1 VGVPD
6 LWFRLHITLRLVCR
20 YANSTLNAQYQL
32 TAEYS
37 PCCMSANVAVVHF
50 CQGSQY
56 ASADNV
62 ADPAAT
68 LTTASQ
74 VQHTGT
80 PHTVNNP

>member
-1 VGVPD
+1 VNVPN
-6 LWFRLHITLRLVCR
+6 LWVRLHITLRLVYR
-20 YANSTLNAQYQL
+20 YANSTQNAQYQL

-37 PCCMSANVAVVHF
+37 PCCMSANVAVVRF

-74 VQHTGT
+74 IQHIGS
-80 PHTVNNP
+80 PHMVNNP